1 MNAGYQRSTLDINR
15 VNEVNGISVGLSVH
29 SVQRQAQAFNAKQ
42 VALNAGTIDQV
53 KEIKKISVEVSVRS
67 VQRQAQAFNARQVAL
82 NAGSQSRNLAKSE
95 SPEKFPESSVDERG
109 KQRSTLNYY
118 NNGQNLNSVE
128 AALV

>member
-15 VNEVNGISVGLSVH
+15 VNKVNEISVGLSVQ
-29 SVQRQAQAFNAKQ
+29 SVQRQGPAFNAKQ

-82 NAGSQSRNLAKSE
+82 NAGSQGRNWL
-95 SPEKFPESSVDERG
+95 SPKILKNFQRAPFMNAESSV
-109 KQRSTLNYY
+109 QR
-118 NNGQNLNSVE
+118 
-128 AALV
+128 